1 MSLNSSNTISA
12 TSSAVPSGDAP
23 KPAIEKKPF
32 HIRALFVIAFTAWVF
47 FGFMLAQA
55 LIRALLWVLYH
66 VFSISFESVNETLFS
81 TVGGIVIY
89 ALAIAIVI
97 GVPWLI
103 KKHRTSLKD
112 LGIQRFPSWLDMLLA
127 PAGAVAYIILTTII
141 STLAAML
148 LTFVDYSQ
156 VQETGF
162 SNLATQSEYT
172 LAFLSLVI
180 VAPIAEELLFRG
192 YLFGKLRKHAPL
204 WASILITSLLF
215 AVVHF
220 QWNVSID
227 VFALSIILCLLRVWS
242 GSLWPSVLLH
252 MLKNGVAFY
261 FLFINPSIL
270 STLGG

>member
-23 KPAIEKKPF
+23 KPAVEKKPF
-32 HIRALFVIAFTAWVF
+32 HIRALFVIAFTTWVF

-66 VFSISFESVNETLFS
+66 GFSISFKSVNETLFS

-162 SNLATQSEYT
+162 SNLAMQSEYT

-204 WASILITSLLF
+204 WVSILITSLLF

-242 GSLWPSVLLH
+242 GSLWPSILLH